1 MRGADLKRLLLCTDL
16 DRTLLPNGIEPES
29 PGARACFD
37 RVARRHDVAL
47 AYVSG
52 RSRALVEQ
60 AMAEFDL
67 PRPQFVI
74 SDVGSTI
81 YRIDPA
87 AWQRWEAWDGSIG
100 ADWQGLSCGDLRRL
114 LGALPGLNPQEEVK
128 QNRHKLSYYA
138 DPEVDADAL
147 LDGMRTRLEADGIK
161 DNLVWSMEMP
171 GRRGLLDILPSS
183 AGKLQAIRFLMLRSG
198 FGLRNTLFAGDSG
211 NDLDVMLSEIP
222 SVLVA
227 NADAPTKEQAAKAQN
242 DALYVATG
250 GYLGMNGNYS
260 AGIIEG
266 IAHFWPEIDAWLR
279 GPGREG

>member
-1 MRGADLKRLLLCTDL
+1 MKRLLLCTDL
-16 DRTLLPNGIEPES
+16 DRTLLPNGSEPES
-29 PGARACFD
+29 PGARTCFD
-37 RVARRHDVAL
+37 RVALRHDVAL

-81 YRIDPA
+81 HRIDA
-87 AWQRWEAWDGSIG
+87 SAWHRWEAWDDWIA
-100 ADWQGLSCGDLRRL
+100 ADWQGLSCDDLRRL
-114 LGALPGLNPQEEVK
+114 LGEFPGLHLQEEEK

-138 DPEVDADAL
+138 DPDVDADSL
-147 LDGMRTRLEADGIK
+147 LGEMRARLDAGGIK
-161 DNLVWSMEMP
+161 ANLVWSMEMP

-183 AGKLQAIRFLMLRSG
+183 AGKLQAIRFLMRRSG

-227 NADAPTKEQAAKAQN
+227 NADAPTREQAVKAQN
-242 DALYVATG
+242 DALYVARG

-266 IAHFWPEIDAWLR
+266 VAHFWPEIDNWMC
-279 GPGREG
+279 GPGQEEKTDV

>member
-1 MRGADLKRLLLCTDL
+1 LKRLLLCTDL
-16 DRTLLPNGIEPES
+16 DRTLLPNGSEPES
-29 PGARACFD
+29 AGARECFN

-52 RSRALVEQ
+52 RSRALVEE
-60 AMAEFDL
+60 AMEEFDL

-74 SDVGSTI
+74 SDVGTTI
-81 YRIDPA
+81 HRVDYS
-87 AWQRWEAWDGSIG
+87 AWHRWEAWDDCIA
-100 ADWQGLSCGDLRRL
+100 ADWQGRSCGDLRGL
-114 LGALPGLNPQEEVK
+114 LGAMPGLQPQEEVK

-138 DPEVDADAL
+138 EPAVDADAL
-147 LDGMRTRLEADGIK
+147 LDGIRGRLEAGRIK
-161 DNLVWSMEMP
+161 ANLVWSMEMP

-183 AGKLQAIRFLMLRSG
+183 AGKLQAIRFLMRSSG

-227 NADAPTKEQAAKAQN
+227 NADAPTREQAAKAHS
-242 DALYVATG
+242 DALYVAAG

-266 IAHFWPEIDAWLR
+266 IAHFWPELDAWLR

>member
-1 MRGADLKRLLLCTDL
+1 MKRLLLCTDL
-16 DRTLLPNGIEPES
+16 DRTLLPNGSEPES

-37 RVARRHDVAL
+37 RLARRHDVAL

-60 AMAEFDL
+60 AMAEFGL

-81 YRIDPA
+81 YRVDPS
-87 AWQRWEAWDGSIG
+87 AWHRWEAWDDWIA
-100 ADWQGLSCGDLRRL
+100 ADWQGRSCGDLRRL
-114 LGALPGLNPQEEVK
+114 LGALPGLHLQEEEK

-138 DPEVDADAL
+138 DPEVDAEAL
-147 LDGMRTRLEADGIK
+147 LGEMRARLDAGGIK
-161 DNLVWSMEMP
+161 ANLVWSMEMP
-171 GRRGLLDILPSS
+171 GRRGLLDILPAS
-183 AGKLQAIRFLMLRSG
+183 AGKLQAIRFLMRRSG

-211 NDLDVMLSEIP
+211 NDLDVMQSEIP

-227 NADAPTKEQAAKAQN
+227 NADVPTSEQAQKAQN
-242 DALYVATG
+242 DALYVARG

-266 IAHFWPEIDAWLR
+266 AAHFWPEIDNWLR
-279 GPGREG
+279 EPGREGKTDV